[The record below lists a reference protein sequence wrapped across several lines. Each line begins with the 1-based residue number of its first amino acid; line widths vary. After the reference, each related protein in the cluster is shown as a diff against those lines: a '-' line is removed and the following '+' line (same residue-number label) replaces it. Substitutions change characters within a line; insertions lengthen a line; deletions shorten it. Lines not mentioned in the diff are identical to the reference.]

1 MRDTKS
7 YSLYIALIEYIAQM
21 QKEIESTP
29 NSKRWKRKQYP
40 AVTVG
45 AECQGYEH
53 IGNHHGNARCKDFEP
68 LLLNALHHNYGCL
81 NSKDVQSGNYVGHCA
96 ENYAATKVLK
106 DLHKN
111 GYLVPLSDIGFT
123 NAIRPRTWK
132 MIDWCSIC
140 HKIFD

>member
-68 LLLNALHHNYGCL
+68 LLLNALHHNYRCL

-96 ENYAATKVLK
+96 ENYAATEAFLCTHA
-106 DLHKN
+106 LHLRFLQRKEKELWHTVRQRFL
-111 GYLVPLSDIGFT
+111 YSSFVY
-123 NAIRPRTWK
+123 
-132 MIDWCSIC
+132 
-140 HKIFD
+140 